1 VVDLKILG
9 LWRNKMEQLLTGNV
23 ATNLYWFGR
32 YLERIES
39 LLLEVVPA
47 FDTIIDIDKDYGKK
61 LYQKLEIEIDYNS
74 PKEFLKVAL
83 FSDHVAN
90 INTLMEFVRENAIIC
105 RADMYT
111 SAFGSVMEL
120 ADLIKKEKN
129 TSQVEFQFIDKVL
142 GIISEIWGE
151 LTRREK
157 RNTSD
162 YFIRLGKLVEK
173 VDSHLILER
182 NKNFSLIV
190 MDEID
195 MIASI
200 LSPDAEFKPHDE
212 NDSYEIILDSI
223 NGKIDKIIIE

>member
-1 VVDLKILG
+1 
-9 LWRNKMEQLLTGNV
+9 MEQLLTGNV

-39 LLLEVVPA
+39 ILLEVVPA

-61 LYQKLEIEIDYNS
+61 LYQKLEIEIDYKS
-74 PKEFLKVAL
+74 PKEFLNVAL

-129 TSQVEFQFIDKVL
+129 TSQVEFRFIDKVL
-142 GIISEIWGE
+142 ALISEIWGE

-182 NKNFSLIV
+182 NKNFSLVV

-195 MIASI
+195 TIASI
-200 LSPDAEFKPHDE
+200 LSPDAKFKPHDE
-212 NDSYEIILDSI
+212 NDSYEVILNSI
-223 NGKIDKIIIE
+223 NGKINKIIIE

>member
-1 VVDLKILG
+1 
-9 LWRNKMEQLLTGNV
+9 MEQLLTGNV

-39 LLLEVVPA
+39 ILLEVVPA

-61 LYQKLEIEIDYNS
+61 LYQKLEIEIDYKS
-74 PKEFLKVAL
+74 PKEFLNVAL
-83 FSDHVAN
+83 FADHVAN

-111 SAFGSVMEL
+111 SAFGTVMEL
-120 ADLIKKEKN
+120 SALIKKEKN
-129 TSQVEFQFIDKVL
+129 ASQVEFRFIDKVL
-142 GIISEIWGE
+142 ALISEIWGE

-212 NDSYEIILDSI
+212 NDSYEVILESI
-223 NGKIDKIIIE
+223 NSKINKIIIE

>member
-1 VVDLKILG
+1 
-9 LWRNKMEQLLTGNV
+9 MEQLLTGNV

-39 LLLEVVPA
+39 ILLEVVPA

-61 LYQKLEIEIDYNS
+61 LYQKLEIEIDYES

-90 INTLMEFVRENAIIC
+90 INTLMEFVRENAIMC

-129 TSQVEFQFIDKVL
+129 TSQVEFRFIDKVL
-142 GIISEIWGE
+142 AIISEIWGE

-195 MIASI
+195 TIASI

-212 NDSYEIILDSI
+212 NDSYEVILNSI
-223 NGKIDKIIIE
+223 NGKINKIIIE

>member
-1 VVDLKILG
+1 
-9 LWRNKMEQLLTGNV
+9 MEQLLTGNV

-39 LLLEVVPA
+39 ILLEVVPA

-61 LYQKLEIEIDYNS
+61 LYQKLEIEIDYES

-83 FSDHVAN
+83 FSDHPAN

-129 TSQVEFQFIDKVL
+129 TSQVEFRFIDKVL
-142 GIISEIWGE
+142 ALISEIWGE

-182 NKNFSLIV
+182 NKNFSLVV

-195 MIASI
+195 TIASI
-200 LSPDAEFKPHDE
+200 LSPDAKFKPHDE
-212 NDSYEIILDSI
+212 NDSYEVILNSI
-223 NGKIDKIIIE
+223 NGKINKIIIE

>member
-1 VVDLKILG
+1 
-9 LWRNKMEQLLTGNV
+9 MEQLLTGNV

-61 LYQKLEIEIDYNS
+61 LYKKLEIEIDYNS
-74 PKEFLKVAL
+74 PKEFLNVAL
-83 FSDHVAN
+83 FADHVAN

-120 ADLIKKEKN
+120 SDLIKKEKN
-129 TSQVEFQFIDKVL
+129 TSQVEFRFIDKIL
-142 GIISEIWGE
+142 AIISEIWGE
-151 LTRREK
+151 LIRREK

-195 MIASI
+195 TIASI

-212 NDSYEIILDSI
+212 NDSYEVILNSI
-223 NGKIDKIIIE
+223 NGKINKIIIE

>member
-1 VVDLKILG
+1 
-9 LWRNKMEQLLTGNV
+9 MEQLLTGNV

-39 LLLEVVPA
+39 ILLEVVPA

-61 LYQKLEIEIDYNS
+61 LYQKLEIEIDYKS
-74 PKEFLKVAL
+74 PKEFLNVAL
-83 FSDHVAN
+83 FSNHPAN

-129 TSQVEFQFIDKVL
+129 TSQVEFRFIDKVL
-142 GIISEIWGE
+142 AIISEIWGE

-173 VDSHLILER
+173 VDFHLRLGKDKE
-182 NKNFSLIV
+182 FSLVV
-190 MDEID
+190 ME
-195 MIASI
+195 
-200 LSPDAEFKPHDE
+200 E
-212 NDSYEIILDSI
+212 
-223 NGKIDKIIIE
+223 IDKIVTILAPDSKFIPHDKNDSHEVIMNSINAKINKIIVED

>member
-1 VVDLKILG
+1 
-9 LWRNKMEQLLTGNV
+9 MEQLLTGNV

-39 LLLEVVPA
+39 ILLEVVPA

-61 LYQKLEIEIDYNS
+61 LYQKLEIEIDYES

-111 SAFGSVMEL
+111 SAFGTVMEL
-120 ADLIKKEKN
+120 SDLIKKEKN
-129 TSQVEFQFIDKVL
+129 ASQVEFRFIDKVL
-142 GIISEIWGE
+142 ALISEIWGE

-195 MIASI
+195 TIASI

-212 NDSYEIILDSI
+212 NDSYEVILESI
-223 NGKIDKIIIE
+223 NSKINKIIIE

>member
-1 VVDLKILG
+1 
-9 LWRNKMEQLLTGNV
+9 MEQLLTGNV

-39 LLLEVVPA
+39 ILLEVVPA

-61 LYQKLEIEIDYNS
+61 LYQKLEIEIDYES

-83 FSDHVAN
+83 FSDHPAN
-90 INTLMEFVRENAIIC
+90 INTLMECARENAIIC
-105 RADMYT
+105 RSNMDT
-111 SAFGSVMEL
+111 EAFGTVIELSDFIKQGSVHF
-120 ADLIKKEKN
+120 
-129 TSQVEFQFIDKVL
+129 QVDSNFIDTIL
-142 GIISEIWGE
+142 SLISEIWGE
-151 LTRREK
+151 LTRKEK

-195 MIASI
+195 TIASI

-212 NDSYEIILDSI
+212 NDSYEVILNSI
-223 NGKIDKIIIE
+223 NGKINKIIIE

>member
-212 NDSYEIILDSI
+212 NDSYEVILDSI

>member
-1 VVDLKILG
+1 
-9 LWRNKMEQLLTGNV
+9 MEQLLTGNV

-39 LLLEVVPA
+39 ILLEVVPA

-61 LYQKLEIEIDYNS
+61 LYQKLEIEIDYES

-83 FSDHVAN
+83 FSDHPAN

-129 TSQVEFQFIDKVL
+129 TSQVEFRFIDKVL
-142 GIISEIWGE
+142 AIISEIWGE

-182 NKNFSLIV
+182 NKNFSLVV

-195 MIASI
+195 MIVSI

-212 NDSYEIILDSI
+212 NDSYEVILDSI
-223 NGKIDKIIIE
+223 NSKINKIIIE

>member
-39 LLLEVVPA
+39 ILLEVVPA
-47 FDTIIDIDKDYGKK
+47 FDTIIDIDRDYGKK
-61 LYQKLEIEIDYNS
+61 LYQKLEIEIDYES

-111 SAFGSVMEL
+111 SAFGTVMEL
-120 ADLIKKEKN
+120 SDLIKKEKN
-129 TSQVEFQFIDKVL
+129 TSQVEFRFIDKVL
-142 GIISEIWGE
+142 ALISEIWGE

-212 NDSYEIILDSI
+212 NDSYEVILDSI
-223 NGKIDKIIIE
+223 NGKINKIIIE

>member
-1 VVDLKILG
+1 
-9 LWRNKMEQLLTGNV
+9 MEQLLTGNV

-39 LLLEVVPA
+39 ILLEVVPA
-47 FDTIIDIDKDYGKK
+47 FDTIIDIDRDYGKK
-61 LYQKLEIEIDYNS
+61 LYQKLEIEIDYES

-111 SAFGSVMEL
+111 SAFGTVMEL
-120 ADLIKKEKN
+120 SDLIKKEKN
-129 TSQVEFQFIDKVL
+129 TSQVEFRFIDKVL
-142 GIISEIWGE
+142 ALISEIWGE

-212 NDSYEIILDSI
+212 NDSYEVILDSI
-223 NGKIDKIIIE
+223 NGKINKIIIE

>member
-1 VVDLKILG
+1 
-9 LWRNKMEQLLTGNV
+9 MEQLLTGNV

-39 LLLEVVPA
+39 ILLEVVPA

-61 LYQKLEIEIDYNS
+61 LYQKLEIEIDYES

-83 FSDHVAN
+83 FSDHPAN

-129 TSQVEFQFIDKVL
+129 TSQVEFRFIDKVL
-142 GIISEIWGE
+142 ALISEIWGE

-195 MIASI
+195 TIASI

-212 NDSYEIILDSI
+212 NDSYEVILNSI
-223 NGKIDKIIIE
+223 NGKINKIIIE

>member
-1 VVDLKILG
+1 
-9 LWRNKMEQLLTGNV
+9 MEQLLTGNV

-39 LLLEVVPA
+39 ILLEVVPA

-61 LYQKLEIEIDYNS
+61 LYQKLEIEIDYES

-83 FSDHVAN
+83 FSDHPAN

-129 TSQVEFQFIDKVL
+129 TSQVEFRFIDKVL
-142 GIISEIWGE
+142 AIISEIWGE

-195 MIASI
+195 TIASI

-212 NDSYEIILDSI
+212 NDSYEVILNSI
-223 NGKIDKIIIE
+223 NGKINKIIIE

>member
-1 VVDLKILG
+1 
-9 LWRNKMEQLLTGNV
+9 MEQLLTGNV

-39 LLLEVVPA
+39 ILLEVVPA

-74 PKEFLKVAL
+74 PKDFLKVAL
-83 FSDHVAN
+83 FSDHPAN

-129 TSQVEFQFIDKVL
+129 TSQVEFRFIDKVL
-142 GIISEIWGE
+142 AIISEIWGE

-195 MIASI
+195 TIASI

-212 NDSYEIILDSI
+212 NDSYEVILNSI
-223 NGKIDKIIIE
+223 NGKINKIIIE

>member
-1 VVDLKILG
+1 
-9 LWRNKMEQLLTGNV
+9 MEQLLTGNV

-39 LLLEVVPA
+39 ILLEVVPA

-61 LYQKLEIEIDYNS
+61 LYQKLEIEIDYES

-129 TSQVEFQFIDKVL
+129 TSQVEFKFIDKVL
-142 GIISEIWGE
+142 ALISEIWGE

-195 MIASI
+195 TIASI

-212 NDSYEIILDSI
+212 NDSYEVILNSI
-223 NGKIDKIIIE
+223 NGKINKIIIE